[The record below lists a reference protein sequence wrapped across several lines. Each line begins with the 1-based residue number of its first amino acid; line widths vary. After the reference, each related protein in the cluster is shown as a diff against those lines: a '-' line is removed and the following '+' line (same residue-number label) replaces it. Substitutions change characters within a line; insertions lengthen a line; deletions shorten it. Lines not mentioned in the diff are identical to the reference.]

1 MKNTIKISLLLS
13 ILVLTLFSC
22 RHDNAPE
29 DIHEHEE
36 IEKVVVT
43 IINKNDA
50 ADKQT
55 IQYVGGISDKSIEF
69 KTGGVYAVSLD
80 FQVKHDDH
88 YHSVNEEIL
97 EEKEEHFVAYEF
109 ANADVQVTRTNAQ
122 EKRADG
128 NLVGMQTEWKFI
140 AGDTAGKVGIKL
152 VHMPTSVEQ
161 NFPSATNRQGK
172 INGGESD
179 VNALINWVKM

>member
-1 MKNTIKISLLLS
+1 MKNLFNISL
-13 ILVLTLFSC
+13 VLFAAFTIFSC
-22 RHDNAPE
+22 RNNDDIPE

-43 IINKNDA
+43 LINKNDA

-55 IQYVGGISDKSIEF
+55 IQYIGGISDKSIEF

-97 EEKEEHFVAYEF
+97 EEKEEHFVTYEF

-128 NLVGMQTEWKFI
+128 KLVGMQTEWKFI

-161 NFPSATNRQGK
+161 NFPSATNQQGK
-172 INGGESD
+172 TNGGESD
-179 VNALINWVKM
+179 VNALINWVKK